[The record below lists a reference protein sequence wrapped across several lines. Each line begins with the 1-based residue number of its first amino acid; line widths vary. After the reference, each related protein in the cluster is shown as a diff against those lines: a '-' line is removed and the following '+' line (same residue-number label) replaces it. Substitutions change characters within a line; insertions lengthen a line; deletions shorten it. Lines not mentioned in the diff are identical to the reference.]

1 MARRLAREEGVFAGY
16 SSGAVVAA
24 ATKLLAGEEAGR
36 TVGVVLADS
45 GLKYLSTD
53 LWPDGEAVVGS

>member
-1 MARRLAREEGVFAGY
+1 M
-16 SSGAVVAA
+16 VAA

-45 GLKYLSTD
+45 GFKYLSTD
-53 LWPDGEAVVGS
+53 LWPDGEAEVGS